1 MLLAPYLPLGCA
13 GGELLRGADL
23 MGAVLAELCAVL
35 VSLWLLQ
42 CAGSQGKGL
51 QRRDVCICQSEA
63 KLLGV
68 RQQAGGLRLTLA
80 GVLLGKSEVVICFLG
95 GPKAL

>member
-13 GGELLRGADL
+13 IAEGSRSHGT
-23 MGAVLAELCAVL
+23 VLTELCVVL

-42 CAGSQGKGL
+42 CMESQGKCL
-51 QRRDVCICQSEA
+51 QRRDVCICQSKA

-68 RQQAGGLRLTLA
+68 LNIKQQAGGLRLMLA
-80 GVLLGKSEVVICFLG
+80 GVLLGKSAAVFGFLG
-95 GPKAL
+95 GPNTL